1 MIRRPPR
8 STLFPYTTLSRSRD
22 PSARLAIAPAGTF
35 TIVAGSTW
43 PADEGVVLPAFVDLL
58 AQVPPA
64 RLGLAPPEPSPDP
77 RAGISQL
84 AARLRLP
91 RPVRLSQLEQTATA
105 PVIVVD
111 RVGILADLYALADV
125 ALVGGGYHR
134 AGLHSVLE
142 PAAFGVPVVMGPHW
156 QMSRDAALLLE
167 RGGAVALPAAGR
179 QPLHAQWLV
188 WDHDPAAPEKAGGIG
203 RRPAREGSGERRGGE
218 ER

>member
-1 MIRRPPR
+1 
-8 STLFPYTTLSRSRD
+8 
-22 PSARLAIAPAGTF
+22 
-35 TIVAGSTW
+35 V
-43 PADEGVVLPAFVDLL
+43 
-58 AQVPPA
+58 
-64 RLGLAPPEPSPDP
+64 LAPHAPNPDHL
-77 RAGISQL
+77 AGISQL
-84 AARLRLP
+84 AARLGLP

-105 PVIVVD
+105 QVIVVD

-142 PAAFGVPVVMGPHW
+142 PAAFGVPVVIGPHW

-188 WDHDPAAPEKAGGIG
+188 WYHDPAARKKAGEAGK
-203 RRPAREGSGERRGGE
+203 RLAREGRGAAERTTALVKKLIVGM
-218 ER
+218 